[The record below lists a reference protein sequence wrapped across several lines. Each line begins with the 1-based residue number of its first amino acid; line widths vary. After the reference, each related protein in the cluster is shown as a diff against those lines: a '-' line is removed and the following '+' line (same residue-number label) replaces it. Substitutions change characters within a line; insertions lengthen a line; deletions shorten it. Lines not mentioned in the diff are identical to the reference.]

1 MPYRMIK
8 VKNGSAS
15 YTCPADSSSSPIR
28 GAMADFRSGIF
39 ERGTQ
44 VGMEWED
51 KDVGVGAIA
60 LSPDG
65 RTVAAA
71 SGGWDGAVKLWNI
84 DTIDGAY
91 TEICVLESRWRA
103 SGKPE
108 WILGSNIQNFR
119 VWDIESRELSL
130 DQSTQRETLMEFA
143 THPMAR

>member
-1 MPYRMIK
+1 
-8 VKNGSAS
+8 
-15 YTCPADSSSSPIR
+15 
-28 GAMADFRSGIF
+28 MADFGSGIF

-71 SGGWDGAVKLWNI
+71 SGSWDGAVRLWNI

-91 TEICVLESRWRA
+91 SEICVLESR
-103 SGKPE
+103 
-108 WILGSNIQNFR
+108 
-119 VWDIESRELSL
+119 
-130 DQSTQRETLMEFA
+130 
-143 THPMAR
+143 